1 MLACHSYLFPL
12 SVFQRKL
19 YNAQSAIRRGE
30 GVQPTLFCLPRPCLF
45 RNLTGVGKRCG
56 KRRVCS
62 FSGIAGEQQMG
73 RVPVSFPPPASLIKT
88 SLYLYARLSFIP
100 CSFFKKINNART
112 ETCSCAENHEQGG
125 GKNKVELRP
134 RACAGLL
141 YHTISQCP
149 RSKLGKNTNN

>member
-1 MLACHSYLFPL
+1 MLACHSYLFRFL
-12 SVFQRKL
+12 KKSK
-19 YNAQSAIRRGE
+19 NAQGAIRCE
-30 GVQPTLFCLPRPCLF
+30 GAHMLPFFACPDLVF
-45 RNLTGVGKRCG
+45 GNVAGVGKRCG

-141 YHTISQCP
+141 YHTITQCP
-149 RSKLGKNTNN
+149 SLEKNTNN